1 MKKCKLTIVGG
12 GSTYTLGIL
21 MSLIEESEN
30 LPLSHIT
37 LYDTDS
43 SRQEKIGQA
52 ASILLKEHYPSLEKF
67 EYTTNKTLAFKDV
80 DIIFVQIRTGGLL
93 MRELDEQ
100 IPIQHGLVGQET
112 CGAGGMSYGLRSISD
127 MIQLVEDIR
136 SINKDAWILNYTNPA
151 AIVGLALD
159 KVFPNDDRLLNICDM
174 PIAIMKSY
182 ADILNEDVW
191 NLEAD
196 YFGLNHFG
204 WFTKIR
210 NKDGHDYTSELKQLI
225 QNNDFKP
232 TDKLIANDPS
242 WQSTFKQA
250 KQMVMDFNEYLPNT
264 YLQYYLYPN
273 QLSQKESIE
282 NTRARQVINGRE
294 KEVFNDCDTII
305 NQNNTHNIDIS
316 GDIHGIYMI
325 RIAAS
330 LVYHLNKRFIIITRN
345 DGIIPNLPSDALV
358 EVPALLGNNGA
369 TPLHVGEIST
379 FYKGLLENQY
389 AYEKLVVEAYFEN
402 DYDKLIQ
409 ALVLNRTVID
419 TNKAKDVLTDLFE
432 ANKDYWPNL
441 NKKEENI

>member
-1 MKKCKLTIVGG
+1 MKKSKLTIVGG

-21 MSLIEESEN
+21 MSLIEEAN
-30 LPLSHIT
+30 HLPLSEIT
-37 LYDTDS
+37 LYDTDI
-43 SRQEKIGQA
+43 SRQEKIGKA
-52 ASILLKEHYPSLEKF
+52 ANILLKEHYPSLEKF
-67 EYTTNKTLAFKDV
+67 EYTSNQSTAFKDA

-112 CGAGGMSYGLRSISD
+112 CGAGGMSYGLRSIPD
-127 MIQLVEDIR
+127 MIQLVKDIR
-136 SINKDAWILNYTNPA
+136 SINKEAWVLNYTNPA

-159 KVFPNDDRLLNICDM
+159 KVFPDDNRLLNICDM

-182 ADILNEDVW
+182 ADILDEDVW

-210 NKDGHDYTSELKQLI
+210 NKYGHDYTSELKHLI
-225 QNNDFKP
+225 KNNDFKP

-250 KQMVMDFNEYLPNT
+250 KQMVQDFEEFLPNT

-273 QLSQKESIE
+273 QLSQKESAN

-305 NQNNTHNIDIS
+305 NQNNTENIDIS
-316 GDIHGIYMI
+316 GDIHGVYMI

-330 LVYHLNKRFIIITRN
+330 LVHHLKERFIIITRN
-345 DGIIPNLPSDALV
+345 EGIIPNLPSDALV
-358 EVPALLGNNGA
+358 EVPALLGKNGA
-369 TPLHVGEIST
+369 EPFKVGEIST

-402 DYDKLIQ
+402 DYNKLLQ

-419 TNKAKDVLTDLFE
+419 TNKAKNVLNDLFE
-432 ANKDYWPNL
+432 ANKEYWPNL
-441 NKKEENI
+441 N